1 MTTDVPLVHGV
12 PKKRLGEA
20 PTIDPTCVVQQSVIG
35 AWTSLGPHTTIVES
49 SFGDYSYTADN
60 VSILY
65 STVGKFCS
73 IASHVR
79 LNPGNHA
86 MWRVTQHH
94 ATYRRAEH
102 GFADTDDEEFFDWQ
116 RAHAVAVGHDVWIG
130 HGATIMPGVTVG
142 TGAVIGAGA
151 VVTKDVVKSQ
161 LPVGKG
167 PEIRAASPT
176 VLLGE
181 VEQIVQGHIGA
192 GDVAKAAVRVVEQ
205 DETGRGWQERGITGR
220 RTGLWEDPWQGA
232 QHHPFVRA
240 WRDNEAVP
248 REQRLHRHGRIHRL
262 HDARNRRFQ

>member
-1 MTTDVPLVHGV
+1 MTTDVPFVHGA

-60 VSILY
+60 VSIIY

-94 ATYRRAEH
+94 ATYRRAEY
-102 GFADTDDEEFFDWQ
+102 GFADTDDEEFFDWR

-151 VVTKDVVKSQ
+151 VVTKDVGPYMIVVGVPARPLRMRFPSEIAEQ
-161 LPVGKG
+161 LLAIAWWDWP
-167 PEIRAASPT
+167 RATLEARFLEFNDLES
-176 VLLGE
+176 
-181 VEQIVQGHIGA
+181 
-192 GDVAKAAVRVVEQ
+192 
-205 DETGRGWQERGITGR
+205 
-220 RTGLWEDPWQGA
+220 
-232 QHHPFVRA
+232 FVRKY
-240 WRDNEAVP
+240 R
-248 REQRLHRHGRIHRL
+248 GT
-262 HDARNRRFQ
+262 